1 MSNQTNLAT
10 VDTTN
15 LFVLPDVQAPGDFSR
30 EDLAEDMDG
39 LRLSFPRV
47 KIPAGGVLQFEMP
60 GDDPEHPEYVDKLT
74 GVLLYHHASNGYWPG
89 PMSEEDKNPICAS
102 VDGKLGIGDPGGA
115 CATCELNAFGTAE
128 DGKGKACKNKRSL
141 YLLQSG
147 DIMPVVLDLAPT
159 SLKPFNDFMNAAF
172 LTRGRAAFG
181 SVIEIGL
188 KRMTGN
194 GNVYSVATFRK
205 VYDFTGEEL
214 AQIRTF
220 AVSFR
225 EQAKAMLEER
235 IKAMQSQQDDG
246 CDYDGFGPG
255 DGAKVGASVGEEL
268 PL

>member
-1 MSNQTNLAT
+1 
-10 VDTTN
+10 
-15 LFVLPDVQAPGDFSR
+15 
-30 EDLAEDMDG
+30 
-39 LRLSFPRV
+39 
-47 KIPAGGVLQFEMP
+47 
-60 GDDPEHPEYVDKLT
+60 
-74 GVLLYHHASNGYWPG
+74 
-89 PMSEEDKNPICAS
+89 
-102 VDGKLGIGDPGGA
+102 
-115 CATCELNAFGTAE
+115 
-128 DGKGKACKNKRSL
+128 
-141 YLLQSG
+141 
-147 DIMPVVLDLAPT
+147 MPVVLDLAPT